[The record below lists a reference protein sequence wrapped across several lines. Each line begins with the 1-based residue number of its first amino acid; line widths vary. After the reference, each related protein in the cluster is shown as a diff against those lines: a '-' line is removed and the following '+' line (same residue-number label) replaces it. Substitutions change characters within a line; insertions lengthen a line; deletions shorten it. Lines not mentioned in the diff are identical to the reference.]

1 MHKPE
6 MLMLEQLMWS
16 IVVEA
21 LGNVADHG
29 SDGEMKHMATGL
41 LQLMESFDFVLI
53 VHLMNK
59 LLGETNDFS
68 RCI

>member
-1 MHKPE
+1 
-6 MLMLEQLMWS
+6 MWV
-16 IVVEA
+16 IVVEV
-21 LGNVADHG
+21 LGNVADDG
-29 SDGEMKHMATGL
+29 SDEEIKHMASGL